1 MRKVYLDYA
10 ATTPVRP
17 EVWSAME
24 PYLKEIYGNPSSLH
38 SFGRESRTAIESARE
53 KVAKAISAKPEE
65 IIFTSGGTESNNMV
79 LKGVAF
85 ALQDKGKHIITTPIE
100 HHAVLEPCHFL
111 EKLGFEVT
119 YLPVDKYGLVDPDD
133 LKKAIRKDTILIS
146 IMHANNEIG
155 TIEPIKEL
163 AQIAKERDIYF
174 HTDAVQTVGHI
185 PVNVNDLGVDFLS
198 ISAHK
203 FYGPKGIGALYIRKG
218 TKVYPLLHG
227 GEQEGRRRAGTENL
241 SGIVGMGK
249 AIELAVSELESEMKR
264 LTGLRDYF
272 ISEVERRIP
281 DAYLNGHREKRL
293 PNNINFSFAYIE
305 GEALLLNLDMEGIA
319 VSTGS
324 ACSSSSLEPSH
335 VLSAIGVPIE
345 LVHGSL
351 RFTLGLWTTKED
363 LDYTLDV
370 LERVVDKLRTIS
382 PYKKGWTLKSER

>member
-1 MRKVYLDYA
+1 MKKLYLDYA
-10 ATTPVRP
+10 ATTPIRP

-24 PYLKEIYGNPSSLH
+24 PHLKEIYGNPSSLH
-38 SFGRESRTAIESARE
+38 SFGRESRIAIEEARE
-53 KVAKAISAKPEE
+53 KIAKAIGAKNEE
-65 IIFTSGGTESNNMV
+65 IIFTSGGTEANNMV

-111 EKLGFEVT
+111 EKLGFEIT
-119 YLPVDKYGLVDPDD
+119 YLPVDKTGLVDPDD
-133 LKKAIRKDTILIS
+133 LKRAIRKDTILIS

-163 AQIAKERDIYF
+163 SWIAKEREIYF

-185 PVNVNDLGVDFLS
+185 PVDVKDLNVDFLS

-203 FYGPKGIGALYIRKG
+203 FYGPKGIGALYIGKG
-218 TKVYPLLHG
+218 TRVYPLLHG
-227 GEQEGRRRAGTENL
+227 GEQEGRRRAGTENVA
-241 SGIVGMGK
+241 GIVGMGK
-249 AIELAVSELESEMKR
+249 ALELAILEIDSERER
-264 LTGLRDYF
+264 LTKLRDYF
-272 ISEVERRIP
+272 IEEVERRIP
-281 DAYLNGHREKRL
+281 DSYLNGHRTQRL

-305 GEALLLNLDMEGIA
+305 GEALLLNLDMEGIG

-351 RFTLGLWTTKED
+351 RFTLGLWTKKED
-363 LDYTLDV
+363 LDYTLDL
-370 LERVVDKLRTIS
+370 LERIVDKLRAIS
-382 PYKKGWTLKSER
+382 PYKQGWTLKGEG

>member
-1 MRKVYLDYA
+1 MRKIYLDYA
-10 ATTPVRP
+10 ATTPIRP

-100 HHAVLEPCHFL
+100 HHAVLEPLHFL
-111 EKLGFEVT
+111 EKLGFEIT

-163 AQIAKERDIYF
+163 TQIAKERNVYF

-241 SGIVGMGK
+241 AGIVGMGK
-249 AIELAVSELESEMKR
+249 AIELAVSEIDIEMNR
-264 LTGLRDYF
+264 LIELRDFF

-305 GEALLLNLDMEGIA
+305 GEALLLNLDMEGIG

-335 VLSAIGVPIE
+335 VLSAIGVPVE

-363 LDYTLDV
+363 LEYTLDV
-370 LERVVDKLRTIS
+370 LEKIVEKLREVS
-382 PYKKGWTLKSER
+382 PYKQGWKLKSEA

>member
-1 MRKVYLDYA
+1 MRKIYLDYA
-10 ATTPVRP
+10 ATTPIRP

-85 ALQDKGKHIITTPIE
+85 ALQDKGKHIITIPIE
-100 HHAVLEPCHFL
+100 HHAVLEPLHFL
-111 EKLGFEVT
+111 EKLGFEIT

-163 AQIAKERDIYF
+163 TQIAKERDVYF

-241 SGIVGMGK
+241 AGIVGMGK
-249 AIELAVSELESEMKR
+249 AIELAVSEIDIEMNR
-264 LTGLRDYF
+264 LIELRDFF

-293 PNNINFSFAYIE
+293 PNNINFSFAYVE
-305 GEALLLNLDMEGIA
+305 GEALLLNLDMEGIG

-335 VLSAIGVPIE
+335 VLSAIGVPVE

-363 LDYTLDV
+363 LEYTLDV
-370 LERVVDKLRTIS
+370 LEKIVEKLREVS
-382 PYKKGWTLKSER
+382 PYKQGWKLKSEA

>member
-1 MRKVYLDYA
+1 MRKIYLDYA
-10 ATTPVRP
+10 ATTPIRP

-100 HHAVLEPCHFL
+100 HHAVLEPLHFL
-111 EKLGFEVT
+111 EKLGFEIT

-163 AQIAKERDIYF
+163 TQIAKERDVYF

-241 SGIVGMGK
+241 AGIVGMGK
-249 AIELAVSELESEMKR
+249 AIELAVSEIDIEMNR
-264 LTGLRDYF
+264 LIELRDFF

-293 PNNINFSFAYIE
+293 PNNINFSFAYVE
-305 GEALLLNLDMEGIA
+305 GEALLLNLDMEGIG

-335 VLSAIGVPIE
+335 VLSAIGVPVE

-363 LDYTLDV
+363 LEYTLDV
-370 LERVVDKLRTIS
+370 LEKIVEKLREVS
-382 PYKKGWTLKSER
+382 PYKQGWKLKSEA

>member
-1 MRKVYLDYA
+1 MKRIYLDYA
-10 ATTPVRP
+10 ATTPIRP

-24 PYLKEIYGNPSSLH
+24 PFLKEIYGNPSSLH
-38 SFGRESRTAIESARE
+38 SFGRESRVAIEEARE
-53 KVAKAISAKPEE
+53 KIAKAISAKPEE
-65 IIFTSGGTESNNMV
+65 IIFTSGGTEANNMV

-85 ALQDKGKHIITTPIE
+85 ALQDKGKHIITTSIE
-100 HHAVLEPCHFL
+100 HHSVLEPCHFL
-111 EKLGFEVT
+111 EKLGFEIT
-119 YLPVDKYGLVDPDD
+119 YLPVDRTGLVDPDD

-163 AQIAKERDIYF
+163 SQIAKEREIYF
-174 HTDAVQTVGHI
+174 HIDGVQTVGHI
-185 PVNVNDLGVDFLS
+185 PVNVKELGVDFLS

-203 FYGPKGIGALYIRKG
+203 FYGPKGIGALYVRKG
-218 TKVYPLLHG
+218 ARFYPLLHG

-241 SGIVGMGK
+241 AGIVGMGK
-249 AIELAVSELESEMKR
+249 ALELAILELDKEMDR
-264 LTGLRDYF
+264 LTKLRDYF

-281 DAYLNGHREKRL
+281 DSYLNGHRTHRL

-305 GEALLLNLDMEGIA
+305 GEALLLNLDMEGIG

-363 LDYTLDV
+363 LEYTLNI
-370 LERVVDKLRTIS
+370 LEKTVNKLREIS
-382 PYKKGWTLKSER
+382 PYKQGWTLKGER

>member
-1 MRKVYLDYA
+1 MKKIYLDYS
-10 ATTPVRP
+10 ATTPIRQ
-17 EVWSAME
+17 EVFSAME
-24 PYLKEIYGNPSSLH
+24 PYLKEVYGNPSSLH
-38 SFGRESRTAIESARE
+38 SFGRESRVAIEEARE
-53 KVAKAISAKPEE
+53 KIAKAISAKNDE
-65 IIFTSGGTESNNMV
+65 IIFTSGGTEANNMV

-85 ALQDKGKHIITTPIE
+85 ALQEKGKHIITTPIE
-100 HHAVLEPCHFL
+100 HHSVLEPCHFL
-111 EKLGFEVT
+111 EKLGFEIT
-119 YLPVDKYGLVDPDD
+119 YLPVDRTGLVDPED

-163 AQIAKERDIYF
+163 VQIAKERGVYF

-185 PVNVNDLGVDFLS
+185 PVNVNDIGVDFLS

-203 FYGPKGIGALYIRKG
+203 FYGPKGVGALYIRKG

-227 GEQEGRRRAGTENL
+227 GEQEGRRRAGTENVA
-241 SGIVGMGK
+241 GIVGFGK
-249 AIELAVSELESEMKR
+249 ALELAVSELDKEMER
-264 LTGLRDYF
+264 LTKLRDYF

-281 DAYLNGHREKRL
+281 DSYLNGHRTKRL

-351 RFTLGLWTTKED
+351 RFSLGLWTTKED

-370 LERVVDKLRTIS
+370 LERIVNKLRTIS
-382 PYKKGWTLKSER
+382 PYKQGWTLKSER

>member
-1 MRKVYLDYA
+1 MRKIYLDYA
-10 ATTPVRP
+10 ATTPIRP

-100 HHAVLEPCHFL
+100 HHAVLEPLHFL
-111 EKLGFEVT
+111 EKLGFEIT

-163 AQIAKERDIYF
+163 TQIAKERDVYF

-241 SGIVGMGK
+241 AGIVGMGK
-249 AIELAVSELESEMKR
+249 AIELAVSEIEIEMNR
-264 LTGLRDYF
+264 LIELRDFF

-293 PNNINFSFAYIE
+293 PNNINFSFAYVE
-305 GEALLLNLDMEGIA
+305 GEALLLNLDMEGIG

-335 VLSAIGVPIE
+335 VLSAIGVPVE

-363 LDYTLDV
+363 LEYTLDV
-370 LERVVDKLRTIS
+370 LEKIVEKLREVS
-382 PYKKGWTLKSER
+382 PYKQGWKLKSEA

>member
-1 MRKVYLDYA
+1 MKRIYLDYA
-10 ATTPVRP
+10 ATTPIRP

-24 PYLKEIYGNPSSLH
+24 PFLKEIYGNPSSLH
-38 SFGRESRTAIESARE
+38 SFGRESRVAIEEARE
-53 KVAKAISAKPEE
+53 KIAKAISAKPEE
-65 IIFTSGGTESNNMV
+65 IIFTSGGTEANNMV

-100 HHAVLEPCHFL
+100 HHSVLEPCHFL
-111 EKLGFEVT
+111 EKLGFEIT
-119 YLPVDKYGLVDPDD
+119 YLPVDRTGLVDPDD

-163 AQIAKERDIYF
+163 SQIAKEREIYF
-174 HTDAVQTVGHI
+174 HTDGVQTVGHI
-185 PVNVNDLGVDFLS
+185 PVNVKELGVDFLS

-203 FYGPKGIGALYIRKG
+203 FYGPKGVGALYVRKG
-218 TKVYPLLHG
+218 ARFYPLLHG
-227 GEQEGRRRAGTENL
+227 GEQEGRRRAGTENVA
-241 SGIVGMGK
+241 GIVGMGK
-249 AIELAVSELESEMKR
+249 ALELAILELDKEMER
-264 LTGLRDYF
+264 LTKLRDYF

-281 DAYLNGHREKRL
+281 DSYLNGDRTKRL

-305 GEALLLNLDMEGIA
+305 GEALLLNLDMEGIG

-363 LDYTLDV
+363 LEYTLNI
-370 LERVVDKLRTIS
+370 LEKTVNKLREIS
-382 PYKKGWTLKSER
+382 PYKQGWTLKSER

>member
-38 SFGRESRTAIESARE
+38 SFGRESRNAIESARE

-133 LKKAIRKDTILIS
+133 LKKLVRKDTILIS

-185 PVNVNDLGVDFLS
+185 PVNVNDLGIDFLS

-241 SGIVGMGK
+241 AGIVGMGK

-264 LTGLRDYF
+264 LTELRDYF

-305 GEALLLNLDMEGIA
+305 GEALLLNLDMEGIG

-335 VLSAIGVPIE
+335 VLSAIGVPVE

-370 LERVVDKLRTIS
+370 LERVVDKLRAIS

>member
-24 PYLKEIYGNPSSLH
+24 PYLKEYFGNPSSLH
-38 SFGRESRTAIESARE
+38 RFGRETRNAIESARE

-65 IIFTSGGTESNNMV
+65 IIFTSGGTEANNMV

-85 ALQDKGKHIITTPIE
+85 ALQEKGKHIITTPIE

-119 YLPVDKYGLVDPDD
+119 YLPVDRYGLIDPDD

-163 AQIAKERDIYF
+163 AQIARERNVYF

-185 PVNVNDLGVDFLS
+185 PVDVNDLGIDFLS

-218 TKVYPLLHG
+218 SKLYSLIHG
-227 GEQEGRRRAGTENL
+227 GEQESRKRAGTENVA
-241 SGIVGMGK
+241 GIVGFGT
-249 AIELAVSELESEMKR
+249 AIELAVKELDQEMKR
-264 LTGLRDYF
+264 LTELRDYF
-272 ISEVERRIP
+272 ISEVEKRIT
-281 DAYLNGHREKRL
+281 DVYLNGHREKRL
-293 PNNINFSFAYIE
+293 PNNINFSFAYVE
-305 GEALLLNLDMEGIA
+305 GEALLLNLDLEGIA

-345 LVHGSL
+345 LVQGAL

-370 LERVVDKLRTIS
+370 LEKTVEKLRSIS
-382 PYKKGWTLKSER
+382 PYKQGWTLKRE